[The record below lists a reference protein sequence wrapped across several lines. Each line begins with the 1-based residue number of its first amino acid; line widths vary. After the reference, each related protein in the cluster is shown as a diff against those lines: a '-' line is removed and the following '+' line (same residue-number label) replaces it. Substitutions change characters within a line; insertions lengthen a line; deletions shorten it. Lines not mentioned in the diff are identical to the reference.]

1 MNTIGSRIAYF
12 RKQKQMTQEE
22 LAERLSVTAQAVSK
36 WECDTSYPDI
46 LGMQA
51 LAKELGVTV
60 DELLAEERK
69 IPAVKEAAPEMID
82 RRILLI
88 EVCTGDIKVTTRFPV
103 SAIKKAM
110 ETDTLRNLVGEDVFE
125 QIDAMKGMLDAGMTG
140 PLVDVDN
147 PDAKVCISV
156 VDYEN

>member
-36 WECDTSYPDI
+36 CECDTSYPDI
-46 LGMQA
+46 LGIQA

-60 DELLAEERK
+60 DELFGEERK
-69 IPAVKEAAPEMID
+69 IPEVKEATPEIID
-82 RRILLI
+82 RRIVLI
-88 EVCTGDIKVTTRFPV
+88 EVCTGETKVTTRFPV

-110 ETDTLRNLVGEDVFE
+110 ETDTLRNLVGEDAFE

-147 PDAKVCISV
+147 PDAKVSISV
-156 VDYEN
+156 VDSEN